1 MDLASL
7 IAYRSIPE
15 PNSGCWIW
23 LGALTDGY
31 GSMVVGRGTD
41 KVHRLMW
48 LVTHGE
54 IPAGICVLH
63 HCDNRACC
71 NPDHLYLGTKL
82 DNARDRVRRKREG
95 DRRGEKNGRAK
106 LTADDVRTIRS
117 SKTNQCVLAADYGI
131 SQAMVSQIQRGVAWR
146 HI

>member
-1 MDLASL
+1 
-7 IAYRSIPE
+7 
-15 PNSGCWIW
+15 
-23 LGALTDGY
+23 
-31 GSMVVGRGTD
+31 
-41 KVHRLMW
+41 MW